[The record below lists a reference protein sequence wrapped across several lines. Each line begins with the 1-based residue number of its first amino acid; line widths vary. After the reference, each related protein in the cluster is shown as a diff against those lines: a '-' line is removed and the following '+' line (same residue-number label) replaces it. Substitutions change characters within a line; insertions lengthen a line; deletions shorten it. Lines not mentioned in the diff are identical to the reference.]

1 MSLHRNSLICAV
13 FCALL
18 LPALPGFAQS
28 PATDPDIAPV
38 PPPRFEIRRF
48 VVEGNTLLPQA
59 EVDGLL
65 APHAGKNQDF
75 GDVQRAL
82 ESLQERYS
90 DRGYTAVRVLVP
102 EQDIRAG
109 TVTLQVIEAVI
120 GKVKIEGNKFYDEAN
135 IRRGL
140 PGLKEGAPPNAR
152 RLSQQM
158 QLVNEN
164 PAKQGSLSLEA
175 GDEEAK
181 VDATIRVTDE
191 RPWRVSTFL
200 DNTGN
205 SQTGQFRAGAGYQHA
220 NLFNRDH
227 VFNLQYVTSPEKI
240 SDVTVIGLGYRI
252 PVYEW
257 NGSVEAFAGHSDVNS
272 GTIQNLFNVSGAGTI
287 FGLRYTQVLPR
298 LDTYE
303 HKLALGWDYRAFKS
317 NVTLLG
323 TTGTLVPDIT
333 ITPLSLA
340 YSGRL
345 PGTGRDLSFY
355 GSYSHNFPGA
365 GDRDQP
371 AFNAQRF
378 GASANYSVVRY
389 GAAYTQ
395 ALPED
400 TLLRAAYSGQYTRD
414 LLVSG
419 EQFGMG
425 GMDSVRGFFERETA
439 NDVGHRVSL
448 EFYTRD
454 FGPRIGEGWR
464 GRALTFID
472 AAKGYDR
479 IPARG
484 QENGLSSLGVGLRLN
499 QGKALSVRADWAWVW
514 NAAGSRPEGS
524 NKLHFSVAYSFQ

>member
-1 MSLHRNSLICAV
+1 VSPHRNRL
-13 FCALL
+13 FCALFCAVL
-18 LPALPGFAQS
+18 LPSTPVLAQV
-28 PATDPDIAPV
+28 PAPDPDAAPV
-38 PPPRFEIRRF
+38 PPPRFDIRRF
-48 VVEGNTLLPQA
+48 TVEGNTLLPKA
-59 EVDGLL
+59 EVDALL
-65 APHAGKNQDF
+65 APHSGTSRDF

-82 ESLQERYS
+82 ESLQDRYTE
-90 DRGYTAVRVLVP
+90 RGYTAVRVLVP

-120 GKVKIEGNKFYDEAN
+120 GKVKVEGNKFFDEGN
-135 IRRGL
+135 VRRAL
-140 PGLKEGAPPNAR
+140 PGLKEGTPPNAR
-152 RLSQQM
+152 QLSQQM
-158 QLVNEN
+158 QLANEN

-175 GDEEAK
+175 SDEEAK
-181 VDATIRVTDE
+181 VDATVRIADE
-191 RPWRVSTFL
+191 RPWRVSTFV

-205 SQTGQFRAGAGYQHA
+205 SQTGQYRAGAGYQHA
-220 NLFNRDH
+220 NMFNRDH

-240 SDVTVIGLGYRI
+240 SDVTVLGLGYRI
-252 PVYEW
+252 PMYGW
-257 NGSVEAFAGHSDVNS
+257 NGTVEAFAGHSDVNS

-303 HKLALGWDYRAFKS
+303 HKLAVGWDYRAFKS
-317 NVTLLG
+317 DVTLLG

-333 ITPLSLA
+333 ITPLSVA

-355 GSYSHNFPGA
+355 ASYSHNLPGGSD
-365 GDRDQP
+365 GDQA

-378 GASANYSVVRY
+378 GASANYSIVRY

-400 TLLRAAYSGQYTRD
+400 LLLRAAYSAQYTRD

-439 NDVGHRVSL
+439 NDLGHRASL
-448 EFYTRD
+448 ELYTRD
-454 FGPRIGEGWR
+454 FGAKIGEGWR

-472 AAKGYDR
+472 AARGYDR
-479 IPARG
+479 MPARVP
-484 QENGLSSLGVGLRLN
+484 ENGLSSLGVGLRLN
-499 QGKALSVRADWAWVW
+499 QGKALSVRADWAWVV
-514 NAAGSRPEGS
+514 NGAGSRPEGS
-524 NKLHFSVAYSFQ
+524 NKLHFSVAYTFQ

>member
-1 MSLHRNSLICAV
+1 MALSRKRIVRAL

-18 LPALPGFAQS
+18 LPSLS
-28 PATDPDIAPV
+28 PALAQTSTRDTDATPV

-48 VVEGNTLLPQA
+48 TVQGNTLLPQS

-65 APHAGKNQDF
+65 NAHTGKSQDF

-82 ESLQERYS
+82 ESLQNRYT
-90 DRGYTAVRVLVP
+90 DRGYTAVRVFIP
-102 EQDIRAG
+102 EQDIRSG
-109 TVTLQVIEAVI
+109 TVTLQVIEARM
-120 GKVKIEGNKFYDEAN
+120 GKIKVEGNRFFNEAN
-135 IRRGL
+135 ILASL
-140 PGLKEGAPPNAR
+140 PGLRTGLQPNAR
-152 RLSQQM
+152 RLSQQI
-158 QLVNEN
+158 QLANEN
-164 PAKQGSLSLEA
+164 PAKQSSLTLEA
-175 GDEEAK
+175 SDEEAT
-181 VDATIRVTDE
+181 VDATVRVTDE
-191 RPWRVSTFL
+191 KPWRVSTFL

-205 SQTGQFRAGAGYQHA
+205 SQTGQFRAGAGYQNA
-220 NLFNRDH
+220 NVLNRDH
-227 VFNLQYVTSPEKI
+227 VFNLQYVTSPTRI
-240 SDVTVIGLGYRI
+240 SDVSVFGVGYRI

-303 HKLALGWDYRAFKS
+303 HKLAVGWDYRAFKS
-317 NVTLLG
+317 DVTLLG

-333 ITPLSLA
+333 IRPLSLA

-355 GSYSHNFPGA
+355 ASYSHNLPGGTD
-365 GDRDQP
+365 GDQA

-378 GASANYSVVRY
+378 GASANYSIVRY

-395 ALPED
+395 ALPAD
-400 TLLRAAYSGQYTRD
+400 MLVRAAYSAQYTRD

-439 NDVGHRVSL
+439 NDLGHRLSL
-448 EFYTRD
+448 ELYTRD
-454 FGPRIGEGWR
+454 FGAKIGEGWR
-464 GRALTFID
+464 SRALAFID
-472 AAKGYDR
+472 TARGYDR
-479 IPARG
+479 VPARG
-484 QENGLSSLGVGLRLN
+484 LDNGLSSLGVGLRLN
-499 QGKALSVRADWAWVW
+499 QGKSLSVRADWAWVW
-514 NAAGSRPEGS
+514 NAAGSRPDGS
-524 NKLHFSVAYSFQ
+524 NKLHFSVAYGF